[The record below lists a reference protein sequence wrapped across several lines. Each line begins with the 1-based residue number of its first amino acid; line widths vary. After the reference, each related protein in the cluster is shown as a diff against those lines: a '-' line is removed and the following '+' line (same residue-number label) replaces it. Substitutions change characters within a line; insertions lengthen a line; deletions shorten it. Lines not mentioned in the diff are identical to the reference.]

1 MKQFLQSK
9 SREKVVPFAIRNA
22 SFFAVRNEDADFS
35 FRQMLSC
42 LRMQCLQIM
51 TGADGSCVNS

>member
-9 SREKVVPFAIRNA
+9 SREKVVPLAIRNA
-22 SFFAVRNEDADFS
+22 RFLAVRNDDEDFS
-35 FRQMLSC
+35 FRQMPSC

-51 TGADGSCVNS
+51 TGTDGSCVCS